1 MLIKG
6 KSILFPVKITE
17 TKYVASYSA
26 KLVNGEEQLIITRDC
41 RLYLTDGKGGYIEFK
56 SINSGVT
63 LLEVQKLID
72 KLDEKLTNEI
82 NDTNNDL
89 DTLTSTINQLIADI
103 NLKFEN
109 YVTAEQLNEVAE
121 DAKHTNRNTL
131 DKLSQDAVGNL
142 LYDGKKIAS
151 GKISLKTLPT
161 FGGNNN
167 AGNS

>member
-63 LLEVQKLID
+63 LLEVQ
-72 KLDEKLTNEI
+72 NFI
-82 NDTNNDL
+82 NDLNEELSGKINETNNDL
-89 DTLTSTINQLIADI
+89 DTLTNTVNQLISDT
-103 NLKFEN
+103 NLKFDGYITKEEYEAKIQSYDNKIVEYDKAIKDLKESINNEN
-109 YVTAEQLNEVAE
+109 
-121 DAKHTNRNTL
+121 HTNRDVL
-131 DKLSQDAVGNL
+131 DKFSED
-142 LYDGKKIAS
+142 
-151 GKISLKTLPT
+151 TE
-161 FGGNNN
+161 
-167 AGNS
+167 